1 MSGYTHKQVMAL
13 AETGA
18 IKSVELRGGAGG
30 AGGFG
35 LFINGQALVSQ
46 RKDVR
51 SFAKAETAFR
61 YILELGLDRID
72 LVDLHEWQ
80 AGGAAAEG

>member
-18 IKSVELRGGAGG
+18 IKSVELRGG

-72 LVDLHEWQ
+72 LVDLHGWQ